1 MRYKYS
7 CCYDPNLNYFRT
19 LVTSPLWCGWGCWSV
34 SMNSVFWSCFF
45 LLWQMGPPEPPN
57 TTTVHSPSSRSGPD
71 TLQVDKLRRN
81 YFILYI
87 LPSVPPT
94 ICRNTVKSNESCFG
108 QKIQLVSVTVIETN
122 NLFIKMSRACYLEQ
136 LAKYCM
142 PIVKTETSEM
152 SGVI

>member
-1 MRYKYS
+1 MMRMRLLKRIHELS
-7 CCYDPNLNYFRT
+7 LLVMFLSSMADGAPRT
-19 LVTSPLWCGWGCWSV
+19 S
-34 SMNSVFWSCFF
+34 
-45 LLWQMGPPEPPN
+45 QHDDR
-57 TTTVHSPSSRSGPD
+57 TTVHSPSSRSGPD

-142 PIVKTETSEM
+142 PIVKTETM

>member
-1 MRYKYS
+1 MMRMRLLKRIHELS
-7 CCYDPNLNYFRT
+7 L
-19 LVTSPLWCGWGCWSV
+19 LVMFLS
-34 SMNSVFWSCFF
+34 SMAD
-45 LLWQMGPPEPPN
+45 GAPEPPN

-142 PIVKTETSEM
+142 PIVKTETM
-152 SGVI
+152 S